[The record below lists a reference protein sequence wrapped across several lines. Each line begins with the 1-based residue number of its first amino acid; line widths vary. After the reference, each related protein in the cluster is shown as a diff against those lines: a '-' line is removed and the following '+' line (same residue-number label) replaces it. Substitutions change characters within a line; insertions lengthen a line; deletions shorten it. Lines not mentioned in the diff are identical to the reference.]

1 MTKITIGARSSKL
14 SLAYV
19 AKVKELLLKNNNDL
33 KEENINFKAIKT
45 SGDLNLN
52 KNISEIGGKNLFCKE
67 IEESLFKKEIDIA
80 VHSLKDME
88 ANENKSLLIGAYL
101 KRNDYRDVIISEKIK
116 NISDLRNG
124 VKIGSSSKRREL
136 QLKKINSNISVINIR
151 GNIDTRINKINE
163 NKLDGVI
170 LAAAGVKSLKLDKKI
185 SLTFNCDHILP
196 AVGQG
201 IIAVQCRKEDK
212 IKNLIKRINDNTTNL
227 CAIAERKMLQTI
239 GGDCDTAIGGLAEI
253 ENHNLKLKAQLFSD
267 SGKESFEYELTGR
280 EVDASFIGKS
290 VGEKIPLKKRKN
302 IKIIKAI
309 IISEILTP
317 EIPLFQTSKNNILKF
332 CNTSI

>member
-1 MTKITIGARSSKL
+1 MTKITIGARGSKL

-19 AKVKELLLKNNNDL
+19 AKVKELLIKNNNDF

-67 IEESLFKKEIDIA
+67 IEESLLKKEIDIA

-88 ANENKSLLIGAYL
+88 ANENENLLIGAYL

-116 NISDLRNG
+116 SISDLKDG
-124 VKIGSSSKRREL
+124 IKIGSSSKRREL
-136 QLKKINSNISVINIR
+136 QLKKINKKISIINIR

-163 NKLDGVI
+163 NKLDGII

-185 SLTFNCDHILP
+185 SLTFDCDHILP

-212 IKNLIKRINDNTTNL
+212 IKNLIKRINDNTTSL

-253 ENHNLKLKAQLFSD
+253 ENQNLKLKAQLFSD
-267 SGKESFEYELTGR
+267 SGQESFEYELTGR

-290 VGEKIPLKKRKN
+290 VGEKLLNLAGEKFKKK
-302 IKIIKAI
+302 
-309 IISEILTP
+309 
-317 EIPLFQTSKNNILKF
+317 
-332 CNTSI
+332 

>member
-1 MTKITIGARSSKL
+1 MTKITIGARGSKL

-67 IEESLFKKEIDIA
+67 IEESLLKKEIDIA

-88 ANENKSLLIGAYL
+88 ANENKNLLIGAYL

-185 SLTFNCDHILP
+185 SFIFNCEHILP

-212 IKNLIKRINDNTTNL
+212 IKNLIKKINDNTTSL

-267 SGKESFEYELTGR
+267 SGQESFEYELTGR

-290 VGEKIPLKKRKN
+290 VGEKLLNLAGEKFKKK
-302 IKIIKAI
+302 
-309 IISEILTP
+309 
-317 EIPLFQTSKNNILKF
+317 
-332 CNTSI
+332 